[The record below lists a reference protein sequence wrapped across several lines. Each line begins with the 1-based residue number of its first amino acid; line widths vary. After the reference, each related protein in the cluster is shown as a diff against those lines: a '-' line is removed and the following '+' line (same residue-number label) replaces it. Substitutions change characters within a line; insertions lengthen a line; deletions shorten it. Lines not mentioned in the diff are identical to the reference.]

1 MEPIFTYMAFV
12 FKNLILKNFFPQI
25 LSVIMNITQ
34 ILLEK
39 LQRADAHDSASSEA
53 EVVEVGQ
60 PTPLP
65 GDEAT
70 MTVMTTTMGF
80 SPPVPPYGS
89 GSRDGPPIHAPSL
102 LLGLWMGAI
111 LSFLFGKGKY
121 KQVQMTAIE
130 VSKASNIAKDNSAY
144 DCRMGL
150 K

>member
-1 MEPIFTYMAFV
+1 
-12 FKNLILKNFFPQI
+12 
-25 LSVIMNITQ
+25 MNITQ
-34 ILLEK
+34 LLLEK
-39 LQRADAHDSASSEA
+39 LQRADAHDSVSSEA
-53 EVVEVGQ
+53 EVVEVGK

-65 GDEAT
+65 GDEA
-70 MTVMTTTMGF
+70 MTAMTTTMGF
-80 SPPVPPYGS
+80 SPPISPYGS

-102 LLGLWMGAI
+102 LLGFWMGAI
-111 LSFLFGKGKY
+111 LSFLLGKGKY